1 MPLYRCLILGEN
13 FPGVL
18 LGETEPVG
26 FYTTRFVEAAHPEE
40 AESLALEMLRHDK
53 ALKVPPEARAKDAR
67 IHFEQIEEVP
77 AETDRRPNSGVS
89 FFVMGS

>member
-18 LGETEPVG
+18 LGEAEPIG
-26 FYTTRFVEAAHPEE
+26 FYTTRFVEAADAEE
-40 AESLALEMLRHDK
+40 AQGLALEALRTDE
-53 ALKVPPEARAKDAR
+53 ALSVAPEARTKDAR
-67 IHFEQIEEVP
+67 IHFEQIEQVP
-77 AETDRRPNSGVS
+77 AETERVPNAGFT